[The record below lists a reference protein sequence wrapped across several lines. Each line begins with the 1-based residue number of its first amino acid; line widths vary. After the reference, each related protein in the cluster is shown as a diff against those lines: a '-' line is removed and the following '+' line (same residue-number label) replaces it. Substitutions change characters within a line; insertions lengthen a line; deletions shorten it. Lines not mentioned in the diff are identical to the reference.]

1 MTEAPDADDGAT
13 NNDGATEDNY
23 AENEDPSTM
32 GKSALASKKN
42 SGTKRVGPKT
52 TGDDVFDVDASDKK
66 QRASKPSSAPR
77 WSLNQTKG
85 FTVNPYSKGSKSRV
99 DIVVHDSGVPAD
111 DRKPNIKLDVGGRSV
126 EFEWKL
132 PESHFSDEQA
142 EVQAIDRNSSRYSA
156 YEDTMDK
163 MHKAGT
169 KAVDGFFRGTSQV
182 VDLNVECTGVPTTQ
196 RYNILTDK
204 TVYYKGR
211 EHIQFD
217 SMYVTTLKVA
227 KGRHSRVKAT
237 KEAGIAA
244 FGKLKS
250 EPVSGRGND
259 GGGGGGGG
267 GGKGWS
273 RGDDPNR
280 ARHQHNNVQDESSDS
295 SSDDE

>member
-1 MTEAPDADDGAT
+1 MTEAPDADD
-13 NNDGATEDNY
+13 DGATEDNY

-196 RYNILTDK
+196 RYPVRLDVRDHPQGGQGQALPRQGHQGSRNRG
-204 TVYYKGR
+204 VR
-211 EHIQFD
+211 EAQ
-217 SMYVTTLKVA
+217 
-227 KGRHSRVKAT
+227 
-237 KEAGIAA
+237 E
-244 FGKLKS
+244 
-250 EPVSGRGND
+250 
-259 GGGGGGGG
+259 
-267 GGKGWS
+267 
-273 RGDDPNR
+273 
-280 ARHQHNNVQDESSDS
+280 
-295 SSDDE
+295 

>member
-1 MTEAPDADDGAT
+1 MSKLVNKTK
-13 NNDGATEDNY
+13 
-23 AENEDPSTM
+23 
-32 GKSALASKKN
+32 KS
-42 SGTKRVGPKT
+42 SGRKRAGPKT
-52 TGDDVFDVDASDKK
+52 TGEDLIVIDADEKHCS
-66 QRASKPSSAPR
+66 SLSAPR

-99 DIVVHDSGVPAD
+99 DIVVHDSGVPSD

-132 PESHFSDEQA
+132 LESHFSDEQA

-267 GGKGWS
+267 KGWS

>member
-132 PESHFSDEQA
+132 PESHFTDEQA
-142 EVQAIDRNSSRYSA
+142 EVQAIDPNSARYNA
-156 YEDTMDK
+156 YADTMDK
-163 MHKAGT
+163 LYRSGNQ
-169 KAVDGFFRGTSQV
+169 AVDGFFRGDPQV
-182 VDLNVECTGVPTTQ
+182 VKLNVECTGVPKTE
-196 RYNILTDK
+196 RFNVLTDR
-204 TVYYKGR
+204 TVRYQGR
-211 EHIQFD
+211 DHIQFD
-217 SMYVTTLKVA
+217 SMYVCTLKVA
-227 KGRHSRVKAT
+227 ESRHSRVRAT
-237 KEAGIAA
+237 KDAGIAT
-244 FGKLKS
+244 FGKR
-250 EPVSGRGND
+250 ERGRGGSSGD
-259 GGGGGGGG
+259 GGGGGGAP
-267 GGKGWS
+267 GWT
-273 RGDDPNR
+273 RGATPNYACLQPPPPPPVQDDP
-280 ARHQHNNVQDESSDS
+280 SSS
-295 SSDDE
+295 SSDEE